1 MCPFILIF
9 LVFCI
14 SNAKSPQFFHSQ
26 FPTSISLSVGN
37 NLLPCLLSAWIY
49 SRGSSLTGKAS
60 WHFIMPFLQVPHAM
74 AAVGLLGFSIPPLA
88 RLFVFFKDLSRIA
101 CANIYILLN

>member
-1 MCPFILIF
+1 MCPCTLVF

-14 SNAKSPQFFHSQ
+14 FDAQSPQFLHSH
-26 FPTSISLSVGN
+26 FPTSISFSVGT

-49 SRGSSLTGKAS
+49 LRGFSSTGQAS
-60 WHFIMPFLQVPHAM
+60 WHFIMPFLKAPHAM
-74 AAVGLLGFSIPPLA
+74 AAVGLLEFSIPPLA